1 MPYTGRGSHHVLRQF
16 ARGRHQATF
25 SFRNNKFSLTKKDQ
39 SGGGKRK
46 YVPRKAAVKLTRR
59 ARIYFKRLLE
69 DNPEKAGIMLHYKQA
84 SSGQPRMVFSFGFV
98 TIDDM
103 ESDDE
108 GVSLEVDANGDPL
121 APGEALE
128 DGKPKLYINAGA
140 FLKVLGATVDIDLES
155 VTPILYDREG
165 NRMDPNA

>member
-1 MPYTGRGSHHVLRQF
+1 MTLPIIERVDLLVTNSYGCAHTDSSR
-16 ARGRHQATF
+16 
-25 SFRNNKFSLTKKDQ
+25 
-39 SGGGKRK
+39 
-46 YVPRKAAVKLTRR
+46 
-59 ARIYFKRLLE
+59 RLLE

-98 TIDDM
+98 TDGEM
-103 ESDDE
+103 ESEDE

-121 APGEALE
+121 TPVEALE

-140 FLKVLGATVDIDLES
+140 FLKVLGATVDVDLES